1 MEVYKKPYLILWTSC
16 TAAISALERQN
27 FGLAREIL
35 LRAQQEAEEAY
46 EHVSAASVSGDTRYL
61 AARSWALNALED
73 RCPSAPPADTTGT

>member
-46 EHVSAASVSGDTRYL
+46 L
-61 AARSWALNALED
+61 ADNR
-73 RCPSAPPADTTGT
+73 RPSASPADTTGT